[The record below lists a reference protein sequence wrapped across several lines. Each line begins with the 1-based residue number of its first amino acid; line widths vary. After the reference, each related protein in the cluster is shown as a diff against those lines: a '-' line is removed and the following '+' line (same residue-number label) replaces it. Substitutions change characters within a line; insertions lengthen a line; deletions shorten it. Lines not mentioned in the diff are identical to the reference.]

1 MIADG
6 TYDEAVLETT
16 QIGRSLGTDYFGL
29 RDELTE
35 DERKYLDSARAFV
48 DVEVLPVI
56 NGYWERAEFPWEL
69 IKKMGELGFVGD
81 GIEADRLPADESG
94 RGRTQSTWSSTVGT
108 GVSGRSTPCRPAR
121 RCDRSGCSVPRS
133 RRIAGCREGD
143 PWTCS
148 GRSR

>member
-1 MIADG
+1 MGRPQQPDPGMSADMIADE

-16 QIGRSLGTDYFGL
+16 EIGRALGTDYFRL

-69 IKKMGELGFVGD
+69 IKKMGERGFVGD
-81 GIEADRLPADESG
+81 GIEGYGCPAM
-94 RGRTQSTWSSTVGT
+94 RPVGD
-108 GVSGRSTPCRPAR
+108 GRSHLELH
-121 RCDRSGCSVPRS
+121 SV
-133 RRIAGCREGD
+133 
-143 PWTCS
+143 
-148 GRSR
+148 